1 MILKKRPVVI
11 ALLFSLLTV
20 IILPVT
26 AYAETA
32 DDWFSKSDYNDV
44 ASEAEDAVIRL
55 EGGHGTLSDTT
66 RGRSG
71 NPVVINRKGVYRV
84 TGQSSGV
91 TIRIEEP
98 KRSGNI
104 YLILDN
110 AQMTTASAPCIE
122 VLAAEKVILQCVG
135 ENSLTSEAKKGAAVS
150 SVDDLTINGTGSLRI
165 KSGKNGIHCRETLRI
180 TGSGLTVQAE
190 NDGIKGDLGVCIDGG
205 SITVTKCYEGL
216 EGGHVLIR
224 SGELSITASDDGLNA
239 AGDPETQGD
248 VVISGG
254 RVYINA
260 AGDAIDSNHSILI
273 EGGTTLVD
281 GPANSRNSIF
291 DKGDAPD
298 AVLSVSGGTVLAVG
312 SAEKAKNFKAG
323 TQYSRLEPVSG
334 HAGDVIS
341 TDDGSGVTLT
351 AAKDFGCV
359 IYSSP
364 SFTAGSRILVSA
376 QAETEGPAEAKPEW
390 DTSVPAEITDE
401 VRTLFDEA
409 MKGLL
414 GVHYEPLAVLAQQ
427 GETVCILC
435 RASAVVPD
443 AKPNY
448 ALVYL
453 STGNGSPVCE
463 QISELPLDL
472 AA

>member
-1 MILKKRPVVI
+1 M
-11 ALLFSLLTV
+11 
-20 IILPVT
+20 
-26 AYAETA
+26 
-32 DDWFSKSDYNDV
+32 
-44 ASEAEDAVIRL
+44 
-55 EGGHGTLSDTT
+55 
-66 RGRSG
+66 
-71 NPVVINRKGVYRV
+71 
-84 TGQSSGV
+84 
-91 TIRIEEP
+91 
-98 KRSGNI
+98 
-104 YLILDN
+104 
-110 AQMTTASAPCIE
+110 
-122 VLAAEKVILQCVG
+122 
-135 ENSLTSEAKKGAAVS
+135 
-150 SVDDLTINGTGSLRI
+150 
-165 KSGKNGIHCRETLRI
+165 
-180 TGSGLTVQAE
+180 
-190 NDGIKGDLGVCIDGG
+190 
-205 SITVTKCYEGL
+205 
-216 EGGHVLIR
+216 
-224 SGELSITASDDGLNA
+224 
-239 AGDPETQGD
+239 
-248 VVISGG
+248 
-254 RVYINA
+254 
-260 AGDAIDSNHSILI
+260 
-273 EGGTTLVD
+273 
-281 GPANSRNSIF
+281 
-291 DKGDAPD
+291 
-298 AVLSVSGGTVLAVG
+298 LAVG

-443 AKPNY
+443 AKPTY
-448 ALVYL
+448 ALVFL
-453 STGNGSPVCE
+453 STENGSPVCE

>member
-1 MILKKRPVVI
+1 MKKKTPVII
-11 ALLFSLLTV
+11 ALLLSLLTAML
-20 IILPVT
+20 LPAT
-26 AYAETA
+26 AFAEAA
-32 DDWFSKSDYNDV
+32 DSWFSKSDYNDA

-104 YLILDN
+104 YLVLDN

-135 ENSLTSEAKKGAAVS
+135 KNSLISEAKKGAAVS
-150 SVDDLTINGTGSLRI
+150 SVDDLTINGTGSLNI
-165 KSGKNGIHCRETLRI
+165 ESGKNGVHCRETLRI
-180 TGSGLTVQAE
+180 TGSVLTVQAE

-205 SITVTKCYEGL
+205 SITVAKSYEGM

-254 RVYINA
+254 SVYINA

-273 EGGTTLVD
+273 EGGVTLVD

-298 AVLSVSGGTVLAVG
+298 AVMSISGGTVLAVG

-323 TQYSRLEPVSG
+323 TQYSRLELVSG

-359 IYSSP
+359 ICSSP
-364 SFTAGSRILVSA
+364 TFTADSRILVSA
-376 QAETEGPAEAKPEW
+376 PAETGDPAEPVPAW
-390 DTSVPAEITDE
+390 DTAVPTEVTDE
-401 VRTLFDEA
+401 IRIRFEEA
-409 MKGLL
+409 VEGLL
-414 GVHYEPLAVLAQQ
+414 GVSYEPLAVLAQQ
-427 GETVCILC
+427 GDSLCILC
-435 RASAVVPD
+435 RATAVVPD
-443 AKPNY
+443 AKPTY

-453 STGNGSPVCE
+453 SMENGTPTCG
-463 QISELPLDL
+463 QISELPLDI

>member
-1 MILKKRPVVI
+1 MKLYFGYLSMLLKQQMQYKTSFFTTVLGQFLVSFTDFLGVYF
-11 ALLFSLLTV
+11 LLSRFHSVNGFSLSE
-20 IILPVT
+20 ILIC
-26 AYAETA
+26 
-32 DDWFSKSDYNDV
+32 FS
-44 ASEAEDAVIRL
+44 
-55 EGGHGTLSDTT
+55 
-66 RGRSG
+66 
-71 NPVVINRKGVYRV
+71 VV
-84 TGQSSGV
+84 
-91 TIRIEEP
+91 
-98 KRSGNI
+98 
-104 YLILDN
+104 LM
-110 AQMTTASAPCIE
+110 AFA
-122 VLAAEKVILQCVG
+122 
-135 ENSLTSEAKKGAAVS
+135 TSECFVRGFDVFQ
-150 SVDDLTINGTGSLRI
+150 R
-165 KSGKNGIHCRETLRI
+165 
-180 TGSGLTVQAE
+180 
-190 NDGIKGDLGVCIDGG
+190 
-205 SITVTKCYEGL
+205 
-216 EGGHVLIR
+216 LIR